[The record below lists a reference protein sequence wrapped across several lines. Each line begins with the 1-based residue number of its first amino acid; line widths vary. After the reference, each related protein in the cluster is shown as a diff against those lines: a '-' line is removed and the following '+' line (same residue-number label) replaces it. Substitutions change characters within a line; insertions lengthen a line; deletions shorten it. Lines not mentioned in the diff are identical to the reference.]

1 MTPEFHIKKALLSM
15 NELAKNL
22 MSAHAEY
29 VARNDDSK
37 ADKQNAKNV
46 RDAIKLINQSY
57 DCISEIVENDLDLL

>member
-1 MTPEFHIKKALLSM
+1 MTPEHHMKKALLNM

-29 VARNDDSK
+29 VARNDAAK
-37 ADKQNAKNV
+37 ADEQNAKNV

-57 DCISEIVENDLDLL
+57 DCISEIVENDLDL